1 MTKPDTDIRQRRP
14 HYLGQTNFYNL
25 NSACRTVL
33 SAFAFG
39 YGVFLVG
46 SALRTKDY
54 RDVDVRVML
63 PDEKFVALF
72 PDYKHNSP
80 DPYWNFVCTS
90 ISEWLQ
96 VADGTAC
103 GLSDPESKPGESG
116 ISFRR
121 ESPQCFGPHLMSNES
136 LNQTNRS
143 VAA

>member
-1 MTKPDTDIRQRRP
+1 MSDNANKRRP

-25 NSACRTVL
+25 NAACRTVL

-63 PDEKFVALF
+63 PDDTFTVLF
-72 PDYKHNSP
+72 PNYKHSGT
-80 DPYWNFVCTS
+80 DPYWNFICTS

-96 VADGTAC
+96 ART
-103 GLSDPESKPGESG
+103 GLPVDFQIQKAS
-116 ISFRR
+116 
-121 ESPQCFGPHLMSNES
+121 LANEEF
-136 LNQTNRS
+136 
-143 VAA
+143 

>member
-1 MTKPDTDIRQRRP
+1 MTKPDTDIRHRRP

-25 NSACRTVL
+25 NSACRTVM

-72 PDYKHNSP
+72 PDYKHNSL
-80 DPYWNFVCTS
+80 DPYWNFICTS

-96 VADGTAC
+96 ART
-103 GLSDPESKPGESG
+103 GLPVDFQIQKASLANHEFPSDENPRNALCR
-116 ISFRR
+116 I
-121 ESPQCFGPHLMSNES
+121 L
-136 LNQTNRS
+136 
-143 VAA
+143 